1 MSAMT
6 TRRAGPAPIV
16 NVRRVCQSDAPSL
29 ERFYAD
35 LSDESR
41 AMRFLGATP
50 QLSPIRA
57 RMFCTPDHEHREG
70 FIAVVVGNDGRDRV
84 VGHVCVEPIDDTSAE
99 VAVAVADALQG
110 QGLGRRLLEAAV
122 AWGRGAGLR
131 RLVGT
136 AFASNARIIALVRS
150 LGLPVRLSWSDCA
163 TCEMAIDIAAPVRAA
178 A

>member
-1 MSAMT
+1 MT
-6 TRRAGPAPIV
+6 TRRAARAPIV
-16 NVRRVCQSDAPSL
+16 SVRRVCQSDAPSL

-50 QLSPIRA
+50 RLSPFRA
-57 RMFCTPDHEHREG
+57 GMFCTPDHEHREG
-70 FIAVVVGNDGRDRV
+70 FIAVIAGNDGRDRV
-84 VGHVCVEPIDDTSAE
+84 VGHVCVEPSDDTSAE

-110 QGLGRRLLEAAV
+110 QGLGRRLLEAAI

-136 AFASNARIIALVRS
+136 AFASNARIIRLVRS
-150 LGLPVRLSWSDCA
+150 LGLPVSLGWSDCA
-163 TCEMAIDIAAPVRAA
+163 TCEVAIDIAPRMRAA